1 MGSNT
6 LSNFSLHSAY
16 QQSCPSAS
24 VPCHG
29 INIIFKDMIK
39 RSKQLSPNRRGEMY
53 GRASEQLLSFIK
65 NNF

>member
-24 VPCHG
+24 VQCRG
-29 INIIFKDMIK
+29 INIIFNDMIK
-39 RSKQLSPNRRGEMY
+39 LSKQWSQNRRGEMY

-65 NNF
+65 TNF